1 LEDLIEQ
8 IDAIKFN
15 ESMFITGNM
24 AKSLKKQ
31 ESYSQLQQINHKN
44 VNEAIQGKINK
55 VLDERNLKSSN
66 PIRQG

>member
-1 LEDLIEQ
+1 MEDLIEQ

>member
-1 LEDLIEQ
+1 LIEQ

-55 VLDERNLKSSN
+55 VLDERNSKSSN